1 MDNSQ
6 TPKISIIMPVY
17 KAEKYIC
24 QSIDS
29 IIAQTFTDW
38 ELILVVDGSPDR
50 SPEICD
56 AYSAKDSR
64 IKTIHK
70 DNEGVAIARKT
81 GCDKARAKYIGF
93 ADSDDTLDSTCLEK
107 CMQLLGKYDTDIL
120 VFGSI
125 WRNEASGKEEI
136 KNPEFEGYYDK
147 EMIRRDIFPVL
158 IQTEQGGYYPQSI
171 WRNIFKRENILP
183 YMIVDRRATVGEDG
197 ACVIPAIFHADSIFF
212 HKEPLYHYRVNT
224 DSVTGGRRVF
234 NWDYPEATA
243 RHIENMIDIN
253 EADLRDQLYRR
264 LCHDVFNVCVSRF
277 YGNKGYKETAAEIR
291 QNLRRDIYRNAIKKA
306 RFKGSKKAALM
317 MLALRSRS
325 VLLMYLYSGISK

>member
-1 MDNSQ
+1 
-6 TPKISIIMPVY
+6 MPVY
-17 KAEKYIC
+17 NAEKYIC

-38 ELILVVDGSPDR
+38 ELILVDDGSPDR

-70 DNEGVAIARKT
+70 SNEGVSIARRT
-81 GCDKARAKYIGF
+81 GCEKAHAKYICF
-93 ADSDDTLDSTCLEK
+93 ADSDDLLDCTCLEK
-107 CMQLLGKYDTDIL
+107 CMKLLNKHDVDIL
-120 VFGSI
+120 VYGSI
-125 WRNEASGKEEI
+125 WRNEASGKEEV

-171 WRNIFKRENILP
+171 WRSIFKKVSILP
-183 YMIVDRRATVGEDG
+183 YMIADKRAIVGEDG
-197 ACVIPAIFHADSIFF
+197 ACVIPAVFHADSMYF
-212 HKEPLYHYRVNT
+212 HREPLYYYRVNT

-234 NWDYPEATA
+234 NWDYPEVTA

-264 LCHDVFNVCVSRF
+264 LCHDIFNVCVSRF
-277 YGNKGYKETAAEIR
+277 YGDRSYKEIAAEIR
-291 QNLRRDIYRNAIKKA
+291 KNLKRDIYKTAIRKA
-306 RFKGSKKAALM
+306 RFTGSAKAALM
-317 MLALRSRS
+317 MFALRTKS
-325 VLLMYLYSGISK
+325 VFLMYLYSSISK